1 MRFRRLSP
9 RRLLLVLAVAGLF
22 PWGPAAAQQ
31 ARTVVVTGRVRTPA
45 GKAVPAAS
53 VALFDSAAAA
63 PPDSAPTAP
72 PLARTATD
80 STGRFTLRVRPGRYA
95 LRITFLS
102 YEPYGRSLRLRPGQ
116 KASLGTIT
124 LQPSAISLPGI
135 SVRARKSQMQL
146 GFEKRVFRVGQDLTS
161 MGGSVLDLLNDIPS
175 LMTDFSGTISL
186 RGSSAVRVLI
196 NGKPSSVYKNGSKA
210 LQSLPADMIEEV
222 EVITNPS
229 ARYSAEGSAG
239 IINIILKKKRR
250 VGLHGTLGLM
260 QRAPEASQASADLNY
275 RRGAVNWYFNGS
287 IARNEDPSHSRTY
300 QRFESP
306 DTAYLYHSFDNGNE
320 TDWHGDFEAG
330 ADVHLS
336 AGQTLTP
343 SALWHFEDKKD
354 IWHGAYIDS
363 TPGGAFLDRV
373 NRGETIGGGEGEAEL
388 SLDYANHLGG
398 DRHQL
403 TVSATYTHGS
413 HDELPRI
420 QEAAP
425 RPPYDSLYTAIDD
438 RNRSHGF
445 RFQADYVYPV
455 ADSGKVEA
463 GVRSDH
469 SWQHNL
475 YTARERGAGEPWTSL
490 PAFNSNFS
498 VDDHVNAAYMTLF
511 SKWSRLS
518 YELGL
523 RAEDYRIRTTLDT
536 TAATTRQS
544 YLDFFPTA
552 SLTWAFTD
560 RRSVQLSYSRRIS
573 RPDPRLLLPRTDYSS
588 SRSRFSGNPDLKPEY
603 GNSYEAAFLQK
614 WDAGSL
620 LGSVYY
626 RHGTGVI
633 RQVARLDSA
642 GVLRTVPINLATSDA
657 WGVELTADEELGDR
671 LKLSG
676 SANLYRTRSRG
687 RYAGTLYRTTTNRL
701 TSRVQ
706 LQWQIVSGL
715 RWQTAVRY
723 YGPEKTIQGRR
734 SSTTFVNMAL
744 AGDFLDHRATVS
756 LSSEDLLSTRRDLYT
771 ITDPNA
777 FSRIRR
783 WEPSGVRLS
792 VTYRIGPQGE
802 EGDGGE

>member
-1 MRFRRLSP
+1 MF
-9 RRLLLVLAVAGLF
+9 VALAVGML
-22 PWGPAAAQQ
+22 PWGGAAAQQ
-31 ARTVVVTGRVRTPA
+31 EPRSPRAVVTGIVRTGA
-45 GKAVPAAS
+45 GQAVPAAS
-53 VALFDSAAAA
+53 VTLFDSTSTA
-63 PPDSAPTAP
+63 PPDSAPGAP
-72 PLARTATD
+72 AVARTVTD
-80 STGRFTLRVRPGRYA
+80 STGHFTLEVRPGRYT
-95 LRITFLS
+95 LRVTFPS
-102 YEPYGRSLRLRPGQ
+102 YKPYSRSLVLRPGDRR
-116 KASLGTIT
+116 SMGTIT
-124 LQPSAISLPGI
+124 LEPSAISLPGI

-146 GFEKRVFRVGQDLTS
+146 GFEKRIFRVGQDLTS
-161 MGGSVLDLLNDIPS
+161 MGGSALDLLNDIPS
-175 LMTDFSGTISL
+175 LTTDFSGTISL
-186 RGSSAVRVLI
+186 RGSSSVRVLI

-229 ARYSAEGSAG
+229 ARYAAEGYAG
-239 IINIILKKKRR
+239 IINIILKKKHR

-275 RRGAVNWYFNGS
+275 RRGAVNWFFNGS

-300 QRFESP
+300 QRFQGP

-320 TDWHGDFEAG
+320 TDWHG
-330 ADVHLS
+330 
-336 AGQTLTP
+336 
-343 SALWHFEDKKD
+343 
-354 IWHGAYIDS
+354 AYIDS
-363 TPGGAFLDRV
+363 TPAGGFLDRV
-373 NRGETIGGGEGEAEL
+373 NRGERIGGGEGEAEL
-388 SLDYANHLGG
+388 SLDYSNQLGG
-398 DRHQL
+398 DHHQL
-403 TVSATYTHGS
+403 TASATYTHGT

-425 RPPYDSLYTAIDD
+425 QPPYDSLYTAIDD
-438 RNRSHGF
+438 RRRSHGF
-445 RFQADYVYPV
+445 RLQADWVRPV

-463 GVRSDH
+463 GVRSEH
-469 SWQHNL
+469 SWDHNL
-475 YTARERGAGEPWTSL
+475 YAARERPAGGSWTPL

-498 VDDHVNAAYMTLF
+498 VDDHVDAAYATVA
-511 SKWSRLS
+511 SKWGRLS

-523 RAEDYRIRTTLDT
+523 RAEQYGLRTTLDT
-536 TAATTRQS
+536 TGATSRQS

-560 RRSVQLSYSRRIS
+560 RRSVQVSYSRRIS

-588 SRSRFSGNPDLKPEY
+588 SRSRFSGNPDLAPEY
-603 GNSYEAAFLQK
+603 GNSYEASFLQK
-614 WDAGSL
+614 WDAGTL

-633 RQVARLDSA
+633 RQVSRLDSA

-671 LKLSG
+671 LELSG

-687 RYAGTLYRTTTNRL
+687 RYAGTSYRTTTNRL
-701 TSRVQ
+701 TSRIQ
-706 LQWQIVSGL
+706 L
-715 RWQTAVRY
+715 RWRILNGLEWQTSVRY

-734 SSTTFVNMAL
+734 SSTTFVNLAL
-744 AGDFLDHRATVS
+744 ARDFLDHRATVS

-771 ITDPNA
+771 ITDPTS

-802 EGDGGE
+802 EGGGEE

>member
-1 MRFRRLSP
+1 M
-9 RRLLLVLAVAGLF
+9 LLVLAAGLL
-22 PWGPAAAQQ
+22 PWGGAAAQQ
-31 ARTVVVTGRVRTPA
+31 GPRSAKAVVTGLVRTQA
-45 GKAVPAAS
+45 GQAVPAAS
-53 VALFDSAAAA
+53 VAVLDSAAETRG
-63 PPDSAPTAP
+63 DSARAASPA
-72 PLARTATD
+72 ARTVTD
-80 STGRFTLRVRPGRYA
+80 STGRFALEVRPGRYT
-95 LRITFLS
+95 LRVTFLS
-102 YEPYGRSLRLRPGQ
+102 YEPYRRALTVGPGER
-116 KASLGTIT
+116 KSLGTIT
-124 LQPSAISLPGI
+124 LAPSAISLPGVT
-135 SVRARKSQMQL
+135 VRARKSQMQL

-161 MGGSVLDLLNDIPS
+161 MGGSVLDLLNDVPS
-175 LMTDFSGTISL
+175 LTTDFSGTISL

-210 LQSLPADMIEEV
+210 LQSLPADMVEEV

-229 ARYSAEGSAG
+229 AKYSAEGSAG
-239 IINIILKKKRR
+239 IINIILKKKQRT
-250 VGLHGTLGLM
+250 GLHGTLGLM

-275 RRGAVNWYFNGS
+275 RHGAVNWYFNGS

-300 QRFESP
+300 QRFAGP

-320 TDWHGDFEAG
+320 TDWHGDFQAG

-336 AGQTLTP
+336 PDQTLTP

-354 IWHGAYIDS
+354 LWHGAYIDS

-388 SLDYANHLGG
+388 SLDYANQLGG
-398 DRHQL
+398 DHHQL
-403 TVSATYTHGS
+403 TASATYTHGT

-420 QEAAP
+420 QEASP
-425 RPPYDSLYTAIDD
+425 QPPFDSLYTAIDD
-438 RNRSHGF
+438 RRRSHGF
-445 RFQADYVYPV
+445 RFQADWVRPV

-463 GVRSDH
+463 GVRSEH
-469 SWQHNL
+469 SWDHNL
-475 YTARERGAGEPWTSL
+475 YTARERPAGGAWTPL

-498 VDDHVNAAYMTLF
+498 VDDHVNAAYATVA
-511 SKWSRLS
+511 SRWSRLS

-523 RAEDYRIRTTLDT
+523 RAEQYSVRTTLDT
-536 TAATTRQS
+536 TGASSRQS

-552 SLTWAFTD
+552 SLTWTFTD
-560 RRSVQLSYSRRIS
+560 RRSVQVSYSRRIS
-573 RPDPRLLLPRTDYSS
+573 RPDPRLLLPRTAYSS
-588 SRSRFSGNPDLKPEY
+588 SRSRFSGNPDLAPEY
-603 GNSYEAAFLQK
+603 GNSYEASFLQK
-614 WDAGSL
+614 WGAGSL

-633 RQVARLDSA
+633 RRVSRLDSA

-687 RYAGTLYRTTTNRL
+687 AYAGTAYRTTTNRL

-706 LQWQIVSGL
+706 IQWQLLNGL
-715 RWQTAVRY
+715 KWQTSVRY

-744 AGDFLDHRATVS
+744 ARDFLDHRATVS

-771 ITDPNA
+771 ITDPSS

-783 WEPSGVRLS
+783 WEPSGVQLS

-802 EGDGGE
+802 EGGGKE